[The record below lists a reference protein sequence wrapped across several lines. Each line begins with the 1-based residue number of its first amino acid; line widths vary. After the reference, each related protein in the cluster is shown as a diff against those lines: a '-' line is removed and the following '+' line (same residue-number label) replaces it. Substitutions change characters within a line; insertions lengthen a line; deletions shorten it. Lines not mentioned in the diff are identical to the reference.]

1 MTNDAWIN
9 NEFDNELTRLVDAHQ
24 TAAAENVK
32 APADPFAAHL
42 QALELGSFS
51 EYISNEENSP
61 ILQPERRRHRRNV
74 KAKKLL
80 SNIDENSNSSFAK
93 GTTGRS
99 NFSPYKQAAVAEDGQ
114 LHAKMVTVP
123 MRPFAQTSAIDFEMP
138 QFDSNVSGMH
148 FFTVFK
154 ICFTFYIL
162 SFLFLI
168 PTSVFGTGN

>member
-1 MTNDAWIN
+1 MRSTEHFFLLETMQRCVDSMTNDAWIN

-24 TAAAENVK
+24 TAAENVK
-32 APADPFAAHL
+32 AAADPFAAHL
-42 QALELGSFS
+42 QALELGSFT

-93 GTTGRS
+93 GTTGRL
-99 NFSPYKQAAVAEDGQ
+99 NFSPYKQANEANDGQ

-138 QFDSNVSGMH
+138 QFDSNVSGMSSMSNI
-148 FFTVFK
+148 F
-154 ICFTFYIL
+154 
-162 SFLFLI
+162 
-168 PTSVFGTGN
+168 